1 MQMTL
6 VKYRTIRADELI
18 RTDKWN
24 WEYAVVPTI
33 FLSDLLKWLSDTE
46 AELAETTDNVQYDAR
61 LPINW
66 PSYETCSYCMQV
78 SDALH
83 CVL

>member
-6 VKYRTIRADELI
+6 VKYRTKLDIEPVA
-18 RTDKWN
+18 TDKW
-24 WEYAVVPTI
+24 WSEYVVLPTI
-33 FLSDLLKWLSDTE
+33 WLSDLLVWLSDID
-46 AELAETTDNVQYDAR
+46 AEVQETTDNVDFDAR
-61 LPINW
+61 LPISW
-66 PSYETCSYCMQV
+66 PSYETCLYCMQV